1 MNNFYKS
8 DGELIILGAGPSGL
22 SCAYELGQRGIP
34 SIVMERHDKVGG
46 LCRTMEF
53 KGFLFD
59 VGPHRFFTKNDEVDK
74 LWHELLGDEVTHVN
88 RLTRILYRNNFFDYP
103 LKPISALKGLGIMTS
118 LHAVGS
124 YAWSRVTRQKSAV
137 NSFEDWVVNQFGK
150 VLYEIFF
157 KTYTEKVWGIPCS
170 SISAEWAGQRIKG
183 LSLSKAVINGL
194 FPSLNRGSGG
204 VKSLV
209 DQFDY
214 PRKGAG
220 QIYERM
226 ADRILASGSQIRL
239 GTSAQ
244 AIIHEQRRITAVE
257 SESAG
262 QMQTTSVRHLFSSIP
277 LTEFIMRLKPNP
289 PAEVVEAARSLY
301 YRDHITVNLIVKKRA
316 PFPDNWIYVHSPE
329 VRVARISSYGN
340 FSPEM
345 LGDQTKDALSVEYF
359 AFAHEDLWQKPDQ
372 ELIDLAVH
380 ELVQLELISKAD
392 FEDGFVVRERDS
404 YPTYYLGY
412 KSSLETIRNYVDQF
426 ENLTLVGRGGMYRYN
441 NQDHAV
447 LSGLLAARN
456 FSGQGRKYN
465 LWEINEENEYLEEKQ
480 LPSPLHA
487 GHS

>member
-1 MNNFYKS
+1 LSNSIKS

-22 SCAYELGQRGIP
+22 SCAYELGQRGIKT
-34 SIVMERHDKVGG
+34 VVLERHDKVGG

-53 KGFLFD
+53 RGFLFD

-103 LKPISALKGLGIMTS
+103 LKPLSALKGLGILTS
-118 LHAVGS
+118 LHAVCS
-124 YAWSRVTRQKSAV
+124 YIWSRITRRNTAV

-170 SISAEWAGQRIKG
+170 DISAEWAGQRIKG

-226 ADRILASGSQIRL
+226 ADKILAAGTSIKL
-239 GTSAQ
+239 GTSAHTIQ
-244 AIIHEQRRITAVE
+244 HDGKRIVSVAYDE
-257 SESAG
+257 ASGAG
-262 QMQTTSVRHLFSSIP
+262 TMNVQHLFSSIP
-277 LTEFIMRLKPNP
+277 LTEFIMRLRPNP
-289 PAEVVEAARSLY
+289 PEDVLEAARSLY

-329 VRVARISSYGN
+329 VKVARISSYGN

-345 LGDQTKDALSVEYF
+345 LGDQSKDALSVEYF
-359 AFAHEDLWQKPDQ
+359 AFAHEDIWQMADR
-372 ELIDLAVH
+372 ELIELGVK
-380 ELVQLELISKAD
+380 ELVHLKLIEPSD
-392 FEDGFVVRERDS
+392 FEDGFVLRERDS

-412 KSSLETIRNYVDQF
+412 KKSLETIRNYVDKF

-456 FSGQGRKYN
+456 YSGHGRKYD

-487 GHS
+487 GNS